1 MPDHLRIRRSKQRE
15 IILEELMKLGSHPSA
30 GELYSRVRRRLP
42 RVSLGTVYRNLE
54 ILAREGLVRRI
65 ELGGERMRYDGGR
78 GAHQHVRCVRCGR
91 IDDIPESAP
100 AGERDREIVRRAG
113 YRLVERRI
121 EYLGVCLSCRKKG
134 RAS

>member
-15 IILEELMKLGSHPSA
+15 IILDELMKLGSHPSA

-100 AGERDREIVRRAG
+100 VGERDREIVRRAG